1 MKSILSPASHAAI
14 VDGLS
19 TALAASRTPGVI
31 INRPAPAAPPRRAAK
46 PVQVDLNDVTR
57 CVRMAIAQVSALDKR
72 AQRPMV
78 TGSAFEP
85 LYRYYELR
93 SDRLSTLLACF
104 SGSLSLYAPEAAE
117 LLIEFLKND
126 HLIASPVAGDILSG
140 AEERSPTP

>member
-31 INRPAPAAPPRRAAK
+31 INGPAPATPPRRAVK
-46 PVQVDLNDVTR
+46 PVPVDLDDVTR

-72 AQRPMV
+72 PERPMV
-78 TGSAFEP
+78 TGTAFEP
-85 LYRYYELR
+85 LYRDYQLR
-93 SDRLSTLLACF
+93 CDRFSTLLACL

-117 LLIEFLKND
+117 MLLEFLNKS
-126 HLIASPVAGDILSG
+126 HVIASSAACEILSG
-140 AEERSPTP
+140 TEERNPTP